1 MGAAT
6 HQPVPLERV
15 REDATVW
22 IAQPH
27 VVLLAGPSDQTVGC
41 RNRGHCCRGDARWQ
55 RETADGP
62 LTAQSRGNNEGNAP
76 TVHTHTHTQ
85 RWTIFLP
92 TGKWELHIPCR
103 CRGPPYHLFVSHTL
117 IVLSYEPVTNIPVS
131 TGYQQTQDTRKVWPS
146 AWPLPLLPPAARR
159 LISIRGFSSAPCTS
173 VGRPAAD
180 AWEQA
185 RQHVSV
191 CDAL

>member
-76 TVHTHTHTQ
+76 TVHTHTHT
-85 RWTIFLP
+85 TLDNLP
-92 TGKWELHIPCR
+92 TH
-103 CRGPPYHLFVSHTL
+103 
-117 IVLSYEPVTNIPVS
+117 
-131 TGYQQTQDTRKVWPS
+131 RKVGTSYSLQVQRAPLSPVCVPHFDRLVVRAGHKHPRVNRVPADARHKEGVAICLAAS
-146 AWPLPLLPPAARR
+146 AVA
-159 LISIRGFSSAPCTS
+159 SGST
-173 VGRPAAD
+173 AAD
-180 AWEQA
+180 QYKRLQLCPLHLCRSPCSRCLGASTSA
-185 RQHVSV
+185 
-191 CDAL
+191 CFCL